1 MSESRSLRARDIM
14 STDVRC
20 VGEQETLRDAARM
33 MRDLRVGALPICGE
47 DQRLKGVVTDR
58 DITIRCSAEDRDP
71 ASVRAGEMGGA
82 LYWIDSEAGV
92 EDVLSTME
100 REQIKRL
107 PVIDVPNGH
116 RLIGMISEADIAKN
130 LGDEHIAQFVERVYA
145 TA

>member
-58 DITIRCSAEDRDP
+58 DITIRCSAEDR
-71 ASVRAGEMGGA
+71 
-82 LYWIDSEAGV
+82 
-92 EDVLSTME
+92 
-100 REQIKRL
+100 
-107 PVIDVPNGH
+107 
-116 RLIGMISEADIAKN
+116 
-130 LGDEHIAQFVERVYA
+130 
-145 TA
+145 